1 MKKLF
6 VLLFA
11 LLSFNAFAQKVD
23 KDLKYYYY
31 YADQDQDFKNY
42 LKAKRDF
49 DNKKGDFKLPAS
61 KEAIKEIENNEAK
74 IFKSEKTY
82 AAFLQRYGMS
92 NAGEYAELY
101 FKQMQNL
108 KAFLKKNPEFYKL
121 TSKER
126 QNIIDKWYFSDVASN
141 E

>member
-11 LLSFNAFAQKVD
+11 LLSFNAFAQKVE

-31 YADQDQDFKNY
+31 YADQNQDFKEY
-42 LKAKRDF
+42 LRAKRDF
-49 DNKKGDFKLPAS
+49 DKKKVDFKLPSS
-61 KEAIKEIENNEAK
+61 KEANIELETNEAK
-74 IFKSEKTY
+74 IFKNEKTY
-82 AAFLQRYGMS
+82 ADFLQRYGMS

-101 FKQMQNL
+101 FKQMQSL
-108 KAFLKKNPEFYKL
+108 KSFLKKNQDFYKL

-126 QNIIDKWYFSDVASN
+126 QNIIDKWYYADVASN